1 MNQDFFLLVGNTDLA
16 RNFGGAST
24 LACIQLGQH
33 FLVSDGGDYSI
44 KMFDLEGKFISK
56 FGKQGNKDE
65 EFNYPRSLLVNKERL
80 LMVCDCN
87 NHRVQVFRSRGT
99 FFTKF
104 RSNGSEKG
112 NLTEVSKFCNK
123 S

>member
-1 MNQDFFLLVGNTDLA
+1 MANI

-24 LACIQLGQH
+24 LITPYHCVQLTQQFIVPDWDDH
-33 FLVSDGGDYSI
+33 SI

-65 EFNYPRSLLVNKERL
+65 EFNYPRSLLVSKEEL

-87 NHRVQVFRSRGT
+87 NHAQLDQVFRSRGT
-99 FFTKF
+99 FSTKF
-104 RSNGSEKG
+104 GSMVARKEI
-112 NLTEVSKFCNK
+112 
-123 S
+123 